1 MRAIKNKNN
10 ELVITNYRDMDEQE
24 IFDGIF
30 NILKNNSAI
39 YIGNKIIGPSEDIY
53 KCKFLNEEF
62 ILVYDIDYGVFINSS
77 SEVII
82 EKLQEILNS
91 TNR

>member
-10 ELVITNYRDMDEQE
+10 KLLITNYEGIDEQE
-24 IFDGIF
+24 IFIDIF

-39 YIGNKIIGPSEDIY
+39 YIGKKIIGPSEDIY
-53 KCKFLNEEF
+53 KCKFINEEF
-62 ILVYDIDYGVFINSS
+62 ILVYDIGYGVFINSS